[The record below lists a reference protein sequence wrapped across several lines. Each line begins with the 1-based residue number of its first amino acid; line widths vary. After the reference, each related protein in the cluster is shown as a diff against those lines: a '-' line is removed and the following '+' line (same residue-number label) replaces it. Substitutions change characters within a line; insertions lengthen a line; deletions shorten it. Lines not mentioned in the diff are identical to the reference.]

1 MFMKSII
8 NFYQNLDTL
17 NLILF
22 WGIIIVIILLLVF
35 SIILVN
41 KNRKLK
47 EMLNSNNHNRD
58 DDLFNQEVND
68 IPVINEKEV
77 DVKPSKSIK
86 EEPIE
91 EIVVPNIKI
100 EEPIKEE
107 EPVEEI
113 IIPTREIKEPVKEEI
128 IIENNIPEEKKF
140 VAEEHVMEY
149 NQEVFNFPNIEKTE
163 PEKEIIK
170 EEPKKEE
177 IKIPNAPYQRNVL
190 REKYSNQTSP
200 IGIVKRED
208 NYQRNLNNAREL
220 HNALNE
226 EPHREPSSRRYLEEV
241 SQKLSEATDLN
252 DIDRTAYEIEQEEEA
267 IISYQ
272 ELMNKK
278 DQIKIIDEEDAVIS
292 IDELMKRKKH
302 EEKLYNITK
311 EEENNTFIDEL
322 KQFRHDL

>member
-1 MFMKSII
+1 MKSII
-8 NFYQNLDTL
+8 NFYQSLDTL

-41 KNRKLK
+41 KNKKLK
-47 EMLNSNNHNRD
+47 EMLDSNNHNQE
-58 DDLFNQEVND
+58 DDLFTPEIDD
-68 IPVINEKEV
+68 IPVISTKEV
-77 DVKPSKSIK
+77 
-86 EEPIE
+86 
-91 EIVVPNIKI
+91 KI
-100 EEPIKEE
+100 EEPIKQEE
-107 EPVEEI
+107 KIEEV
-113 IIPTREIKEPVKEEI
+113 IIPTTEIKEPIKEEV
-128 IIENNIPEEKKF
+128 IIENNIPEEKDF

-149 NQEVFNFPNIEKTE
+149 KQELFNLPNIEKTE

-177 IKIPNAPYQRNVL
+177 VKIPNAPYQRNVL
-190 REKYSNQTSP
+190 RERYSNQTSP
-200 IGIVKRED
+200 IGIIKRED
-208 NYQRNLNNAREL
+208 SYQRNLNNAREL
-220 HNALNE
+220 HNVLNE
-226 EPHREPSSRRYLEEV
+226 EQPSSRKYLEEV

-292 IDELMKRKKH
+292 IDELMRRKRQ

>member
-1 MFMKSII
+1 MKSII

-41 KNRKLK
+41 KNKKLK
-47 EMLNSNNHNRD
+47 EMLNSNNHNRN

-77 DVKPSKSIK
+77 DIKPSKSIK

-91 EIVVPNIKI
+91 EIITPNIQ
-100 EEPIKEE
+100 IK
-107 EPVEEI
+107 EPVEEVVL
-113 IIPTREIKEPVKEEI
+113 PTREIKEPIKEET
-128 IIENNIPEEKKF
+128 IIENNNIEEKNF
-140 VAEEHVMEY
+140 IAEEHVMEY
-149 NQEVFNFPNIEKTE
+149 NQEVFNFPNIEKNE

-208 NYQRNLNNAREL
+208 NYQRNLNNAKEL

-226 EPHREPSSRRYLEEV
+226 EPHREPPSRRYLEEV

-267 IISYQ
+267 IISYK

-292 IDELMKRKKH
+292 IDELMKRKIQ